1 MSEQLENNKRLYDK
15 IKNPLRKAKLSWA
28 KIINQMSKKVI
39 EAIKE
44 KLTEEEDNEIVLDSI
59 EIPEIND
66 EIKKN
71 LEGINGL
78 VSLALNSCGL
88 NTLKNFPHI
97 PELIRLELMNNNF
110 KGNELHHLSHLKKI
124 ESISLSENEICTFD
138 ELSAL
143 GGLSQ
148 LVQLDLSSTPLA
160 KDPEYRSRIFKMFP
174 NLKILDNKDKLGN
187 PYEYSDNDE
196 DEYKED
202 DMSDD
207 GEEDEEDENE
217 EEGSENE
224 DEEEEDGDEEGEES
238 EEDED
243 DEDEEEESDED
254 EPKNNGKKS
263 GRTKK

>member
-1 MSEQLENNKRLYDK
+1 
-15 IKNPLRKAKLSWA
+15 
-28 KIINQMSKKVI
+28 MSKKVI
-39 EAIKE
+39 EIIKE
-44 KLTEEEDNEIVLDSI
+44 KLNQDEDNEIVLDSI

-66 EIKKN
+66 EIKKK
-71 LEGINGL
+71 LEGVNGL

-88 NTLKNFPHI
+88 KTLKNFPNI

-110 KGNELHHLSHLKKI
+110 KGIELHHLAHLKKI

-138 ELSAL
+138 DLAAL
-143 GGLSQ
+143 EGLTE

-174 NLKILDNKDKLGN
+174 SLKILDNKDKLGN
-187 PYEYSDNDE
+187 PYEYSDVDE

-202 DMSDD
+202 NDMSDD
-207 GEEDEEDENE
+207 GEDNEDEDE
-217 EEGSENE
+217 EEGSEND
-224 DEEEEDGDEEGEES
+224 DEEEEDGDEEEEEEEG

-243 DEDEEEESDED
+243 DEDDEEEEESEED
-254 EPKNNGKKS
+254 EPKKAGKKS